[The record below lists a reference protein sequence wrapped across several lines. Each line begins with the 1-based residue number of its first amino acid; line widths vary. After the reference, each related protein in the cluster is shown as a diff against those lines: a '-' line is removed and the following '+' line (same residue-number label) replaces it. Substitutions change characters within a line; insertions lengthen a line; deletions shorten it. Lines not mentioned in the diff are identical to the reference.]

1 MGYWGWRPLVCGAF
15 ISAWVAGCTIVAST
29 NSPAQ
34 TPTAYPVV
42 TLTAGRLF
50 DPTAP
55 PPLGSSPITLTPS
68 AGTQTASLVEV
79 EPPACYP
86 QANGSLLCLGRIH
99 NRLRQT
105 VGAVSVEVLLVGS
118 AGERAA
124 SAITE
129 QSLIPSGS
137 YASYRTLFSAEDA
150 AGHEQV
156 YARLLSISDALPADV
171 VPLDARVTA
180 LTRLGA
186 GERIEVTL
194 RVVNP
199 LQTPVQTTRAV
210 VTLVDEQVIGY
221 RSVRLTDGDATIID
235 AGGWR
240 EMTITVF
247 LHQPAPANP
256 TTIVYIEGQI
266 RSSP

>member
-34 TPTAYPVV
+34 TPTAYPVI

-55 PPLGSSPITLTPS
+55 PPIGSSPITLTPS

-105 VGAVSVEVLLVGS
+105 VGAVSVEVLLAGS
-118 AGERAA
+118 AGEREA
-124 SAITE
+124 SAFPE

-137 YASYRTLFSAEDA
+137 YAPYRTLFSAEDAA

-156 YARLLSISDALPADV
+156 YARLLSISDILPADV
-171 VPLDARVTA
+171 VTLDARVTS
-180 LTRLGA
+180 LSRFGA

-199 LQTPVQTTRAV
+199 LETPVQTTRAV
-210 VTLVDEQVIGY
+210 VTLMDEQVIGY
-221 RSVRLTDGDATIID
+221 RSVRLTGETVID

-240 EMTITVF
+240 ELTITVF
-247 LHQPAPANP
+247 LHQPAPVNP